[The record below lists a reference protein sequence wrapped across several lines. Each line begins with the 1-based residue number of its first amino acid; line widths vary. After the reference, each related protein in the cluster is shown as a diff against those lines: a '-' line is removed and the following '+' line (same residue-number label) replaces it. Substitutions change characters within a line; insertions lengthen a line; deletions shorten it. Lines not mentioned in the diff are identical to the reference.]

1 MNAFEWP
8 SNCLAL
14 QVVAPLRETIM
25 EQDKSNQDSSVVFK
39 CKSNEIQKCSRS
51 TLQLS
56 TFFTDKLAAMDRYKN
71 KAEFDYITFTKETIT
86 TLLEFLWGSRQIKR
100 NKKVDLEMLVF
111 LIYEGKSCKLIFIYL
126 FLMT

>member
-25 EQDKSNQDSSVVFK
+25 EQDKPNQDSSVVFK

-56 TFFTDKLAAMDRYKN
+56 TFFTDKLAAMDRCKN
-71 KAEFDYITFTKETIT
+71 KAEFDYRTISKETIT
-86 TLLEFLWGSRQIKR
+86 TLLEFLRGSRQIKR

-111 LIYEGKSCKLIFIYL
+111 LIYEGKSCKLIFIY
-126 FLMT
+126 FVLMT